1 MKRFVPSFVLLM
13 LLALAIVGA
22 SGCASQESD
31 NASVRPWD
39 APQGWENGIPSGM
52 YQNH

>member
-1 MKRFVPSFVLLM
+1 MKRFVPSFLLM
-13 LLALAIVGA
+13 TLLALVVVGA

-39 APQGWENGIPSGM
+39 APQGWENGIPTGM
-52 YQNH
+52 YQNR